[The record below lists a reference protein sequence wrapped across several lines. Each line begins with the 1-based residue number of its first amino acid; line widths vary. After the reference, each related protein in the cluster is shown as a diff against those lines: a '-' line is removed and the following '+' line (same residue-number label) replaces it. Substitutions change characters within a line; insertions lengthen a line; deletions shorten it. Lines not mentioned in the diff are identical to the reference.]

1 MSEEIMTH
9 NVAKDCIQPMGW
21 TSENVAEDFNIS
33 REDMDGLAALSFQRA
48 EAAQK
53 GIHKYHL

>member
-1 MSEEIMTH
+1 MTH

-33 REDMDGLAALSFQRA
+33 REDMDGLAALSFRRA

-53 GIHKYHL
+53 GTHKYHL